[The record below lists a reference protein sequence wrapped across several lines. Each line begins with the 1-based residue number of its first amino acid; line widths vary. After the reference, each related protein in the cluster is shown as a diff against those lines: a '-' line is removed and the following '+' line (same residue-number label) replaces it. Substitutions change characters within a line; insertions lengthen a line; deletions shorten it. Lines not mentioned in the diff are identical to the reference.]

1 MLELTGLSFPYE
13 IKENL
18 FREVEY
24 ENAVQKNVTVTRATG
39 GGEGGTNSSVP
50 KPEGSTGKP
59 SGKGEVTKIPKT
71 GDESFVGLW
80 SILGMTALAGAMW
93 GLGRKREKHS

>member
-13 IKENL
+13 IKGTL

-24 ENAVQKNVTVTRATG
+24 ENAVQKNVTVTRATS
-39 GGEGGTNSSVP
+39 GGEGGTNPSVP

-59 SGKGEVTKIPKT
+59 SGKGEVTRSPKT

-80 SILGMTALAGAMW
+80 SILGMTALAGVMW
-93 GLGRKREKHS
+93 GLGRKREKR